1 MSLALAARFARRE
14 MRGGL
19 RGFRLFLACLALG
32 VAAIAAVG
40 SVRAAIEAGLAREGA
55 ALLGGAAELD
65 FTYRFA
71 SPEERAWMAA
81 RATAVSEI
89 VEFRSMAVV
98 GDDRALTQIKGVDNL
113 YPLVGEMVL
122 DPAMPLD
129 QALSEVEGL
138 PGAVMERAL
147 SDRLGLTPGDTFRL
161 GIRDYR
167 LSALILREPDS
178 AASGFALGPRTLLHR
193 DALEGSGLLA
203 PGTLYNSKYRLD
215 LPQGTD
221 LAAMEG
227 EAEAQFENA
236 GMRWTDAR
244 NGAPGVAR
252 FVERLS
258 AFLVLVGL
266 SGLAVGGV
274 GVSAAVRSYLQ
285 GKTGVIATL
294 RALGA
299 ERSTIFQTYFIQIGV
314 LSLLGV
320 AIGVVL
326 GGLVPLLLSPVIAAR
341 LPLPAS
347 FALYPAPLIEA
358 ALYGLLTALAFTLW
372 PLARSEDVRAA
383 TLFRDA
389 WAGARRLPAAKYLLA
404 IAALAAALVGLAGW
418 FNGSWRLTL
427 WTLGGIAGALLIL
440 VLAAMLL
447 RVVARGGAR
456 LARGRPR
463 LRWALAAL
471 AGPGEGAGAV
481 VLSLGLGLSVL
492 AAVGQIDGNLRQAI
506 AGNLPDVAPSYFFVD
521 IQRDQMPGYTQR
533 LENDPAVSRIQSAPM
548 LRGVITRINGK
559 PAREV
564 AGDHW
569 VVRGD
574 RGVTYAA
581 KPGADA
587 RITAGEWWAE
597 DYDGPPL
604 ISFVAEEAEEM
615 GLKLGDT
622 LTINVLGRDIKG
634 TIASLSGGGFFHRW
648 HRLCPDDEPRGAGR
662 CAAYIHLDRL
672 CRGRGRSRHS
682 ARSGHAIPQ
691 YHRDPGAGRHRP
703 GVRRA
708 GKPCRRDLLWC
719 AGHPADRFRGADRCG
734 GSGGG
739 GAALRIRAAQD
750 AGGLAAR
757 HRRQLRAARGP
768 AGAFR
773 GQRRTA
779 GGDPGRLGRQP
790 LRDGNPLQ
798 RDLALCPADRD
809 RRGAGLCPGRAGLCP
824 ARTQRPARAGPACAR
839 MTQAPPPGLH
849 IPRRI
854 GQVSARIQRS
864 DNA

>member
-98 GDDRALTQIKGVDNL
+98 GDDRALTQIKGVDDL

-161 GIRDYR
+161 GTRDYR

-299 ERSTIFQTYFIQIGV
+299 ERATIFQTYFIQIGV

-326 GGLVPLLLSPVIAAR
+326 GGLVPLLLSPVITAR

-521 IQRDQMPGYTQR
+521 IQKDQMPGYTKR
-533 LENDPAVSRIQSAPM
+533 LEDDPAVSRIDSAPM
-548 LRGVITRINGK
+548 LRGVVTRINGK

-604 ISFVAEEAEEM
+604 ISFAAEEAEEM

-622 LTINVLGRDIKG
+622 LTINVLGRDITG
-634 TIASLSGGGFFHRW
+634 TIAAFQEVDFSTAGIGFVLTMNPAALAGAPHTFISTVYAEEEAEAAILRDLATQYPNITAIRVRDAIDRVSAVLASLAAATSYGALATLLTGFVV
-648 HRLCPDDEPRGAGR
+648 LIGA
-662 CAAYIHLDRL
+662 AAAGAEARRYE
-672 CRGRGRSRHS
+672 S
-682 ARSGHAIPQ
+682 ALLKTL
-691 YHRDPGAGRHRP
+691 GAS
-703 GVRRA
+703 RRA
-708 GKPCRRDLLWC
+708 I
-719 AGHPADRFRGADRCG
+719 
-734 GSGGG
+734 
-739 GAALRIRAAQD
+739 AASFV
-750 AGGLAAR
+750 
-757 HRRQLRAARGP
+757 LRAALLGLF
-768 AGAFR
+768 AGSVALL
-773 GQRRTA
+773 A
-779 GGDPGRLGRQP
+779 GILGGWAVSHFVMETRFSVIWP
-790 LRDGNPLQ
+790 SALLIVTGGA
-798 RDLALCPADRD
+798 LASVL
-809 RRGAGLCPGRAGLCP
+809 AGLGFALRALN
-824 ARTQRPARAGPACAR
+824 ARPAQVLRAR
-839 MTQAPPPGLH
+839 E
-849 IPRRI
+849 
-854 GQVSARIQRS
+854 
-864 DNA
+864 

>member
-98 GDDRALTQIKGVDNL
+98 GDDRALTQIKGVDDL

-161 GIRDYR
+161 GTRDYR

-221 LAAMEG
+221 LAALEG

-299 ERSTIFQTYFIQIGV
+299 ERATIFQTYFIQIGV

-389 WAGARRLPAAKYLLA
+389 WAGARRLPAAKYLVA

-521 IQRDQMPGYTQR
+521 IQKDQMPGYTKR
-533 LENDPAVSRIQSAPM
+533 LEDDPAVSRIDSAPM
-548 LRGVITRINGK
+548 LRGVVTRINGK

-604 ISFVAEEAEEM
+604 ISFAAEEAEEM

-622 LTINVLGRDIKG
+622 LTINVLGRDITG
-634 TIASLSGGGFFHRW
+634 TIAAFQEVDFSTAGIGFVLTMNPAALAGAPHTFISTVYAEEEAEAAILRDLATQYPNITAIRVRDAIDRVSAVLASLAAATSYGALATLLTGFVV
-648 HRLCPDDEPRGAGR
+648 LIGA
-662 CAAYIHLDRL
+662 AAAGAEARRYE
-672 CRGRGRSRHS
+672 S
-682 ARSGHAIPQ
+682 ALLKTL
-691 YHRDPGAGRHRP
+691 GAS
-703 GVRRA
+703 RRA
-708 GKPCRRDLLWC
+708 I
-719 AGHPADRFRGADRCG
+719 
-734 GSGGG
+734 
-739 GAALRIRAAQD
+739 AASFV
-750 AGGLAAR
+750 
-757 HRRQLRAARGP
+757 LRAALLGLF
-768 AGAFR
+768 AGSVALL
-773 GQRRTA
+773 A
-779 GGDPGRLGRQP
+779 GILGGWAVSHFVMETSFSVIWP
-790 LRDGNPLQ
+790 SALLIVTGGA
-798 RDLALCPADRD
+798 LASVL
-809 RRGAGLCPGRAGLCP
+809 AGLGFALRALN
-824 ARTQRPARAGPACAR
+824 ARPAQVLRAR
-839 MTQAPPPGLH
+839 E
-849 IPRRI
+849 
-854 GQVSARIQRS
+854 
-864 DNA
+864 